1 MQMNRN
7 PSDNDV
13 RGVVTQSL
21 EAVDVPAFDAA
32 TIRRK
37 VATGGAQPMRP
48 RAWIPRGALVGV
60 PVAVVLVAL
69 LANIPLV
76 RAQVERALH
85 AFAVVNGQTV
95 PLNVQAVS
103 LEQARSQMPFAVIA
117 PVGVPAGLRATINT
131 MSSPSAPQTAHVIFE
146 YSNGSGFPVLTIDES
161 SARNSGPQQLMVTSS
176 RSVGGPPPSDA
187 AGGPGGGGVV
197 APPPADGAAG
207 GDVAGGAKGTY
218 VMRQIE
224 VRRVNGQTTK
234 RQVEMHPIVWTVR
247 GTHIMLAASP
257 DSLSQNQVDAI
268 RAAMSR

>member
-1 MQMNRN
+1 MQMNPN
-7 PSDNDV
+7 PSDSDV
-13 RGVVTQSL
+13 RGVVKQSL

-32 TIRRK
+32 TIHRK

-69 LANIPLV
+69 FANIPLL

-85 AFAVVNGQTV
+85 AFAIVNGQTV

-103 LEQARSQMPFAVIA
+103 LAQARAQMPFAVIA

-146 YSNGSGFPVLTIDES
+146 YLNSSGLPVVTIDES
-161 SARNSGPQQLMVTSS
+161 SARNTGPQQLMVTSS

-187 AGGPGGGGVV
+187 AGGPGGGEVV
-197 APPPADGAAG
+197 APPPSGAANGGGAAG
-207 GDVAGGAKGTY
+207 DKGTF

-224 VRRVNGQTTK
+224 VRHVNGQTVK
-234 RQVEMHPIVWTVR
+234 QQVEMHPIVWSVR

-257 DSLSQNQVDAI
+257 DLSQKQVNAI